1 MNGMLDSFSRAFRLM
16 CTKEVALPPFS
27 VTSTLP
33 SLMNG
38 GKDFSEW
45 SKKDDLLYKTM
56 KIPIEAVLGKDGI
69 GLAECAIAESKFEK
83 GEDISTKMLNLVALL
98 PEIQQ
103 QGTADMEFAVV
114 GLLARTQVCAGRA
127 IDAERSLLSLR
138 ERLKRAVKN
147 VFLPISMPCFV
158 GSLFIKMTK
167 IQFRSGIAKKRR
179 KIPCT

>member
-1 MNGMLDSFSRAFRLM
+1 
-16 CTKEVALPPFS
+16 
-27 VTSTLP
+27 
-33 SLMNG
+33 
-38 GKDFSEW
+38 
-45 SKKDDLLYKTM
+45 M
-56 KIPIEAVLGKDGI
+56 KIPVEAVLGKDGI

-83 GEDISTKMLNLVALL
+83 GEDVSTKMLNLVALL

-138 ERLKRAVKN
+138 ERFEKHGEKRFFANIDAMLCRISSLYKSRKYSFGVVSRKSAV
-147 VFLPISMPCFV
+147 
-158 GSLFIKMTK
+158 
-167 IQFRSGIAKKRR
+167 